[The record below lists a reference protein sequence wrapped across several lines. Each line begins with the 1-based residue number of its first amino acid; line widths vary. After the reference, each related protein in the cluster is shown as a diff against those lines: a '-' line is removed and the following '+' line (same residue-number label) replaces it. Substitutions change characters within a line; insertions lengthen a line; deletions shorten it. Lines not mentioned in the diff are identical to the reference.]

1 MTVQNLRPQASFIT
15 KDGSAI
21 RSIET
26 RSLPTSLAAT
36 HRGFA
41 FYVALPKAPFSI
53 ARMRPFQNQSL
64 AEARVPAGGR
74 TERHYHKV
82 AEETLFSSSKAPAE
96 IELDGERRLVGP
108 GRCDPHPSGAWH
120 TIMAKRPLRFLCCCA
135 PPYAHEDTYFPN
147 NAKATVSAESSKS
160 AARIGG
166 RAERGQGERIER

>member
-1 MTVQNLRPQASFIT
+1 MTVQNLLAQLPFIT

-41 FYVALPKAPFSI
+41 FYVAFPNSSILDRTNAPV
-53 ARMRPFQNQSL
+53 QNQSL

-82 AEETLFSSSKAPAE
+82 AEELYFILEGAGE
-96 IELDGERRLVGP
+96 IELDGERRMVGP
-108 GRCDPHPSGAWH
+108 GDAILIPPGVWH
-120 TIMAKRPLRFLCCCA
+120 TIMAKEPLRFLCCCA
-135 PPYAHEDTYFPN
+135 PPYAHEDTYF
-147 NAKATVSAESSKS
+147 E
-160 AARIGG
+160 
-166 RAERGQGERIER
+166 